1 MSDLI
6 AELKSSEPSVVCAA
20 IDALETV
27 DPEAL
32 KTNIVDL
39 LLNSNVWVRSRA
51 ARAMCRWDRS
61 EAIRYLAEM
70 LFSKNKT
77 ERDAALNHSLFFP
90 FNQIEALLL
99 KYLTV
104 ENEPDMIQKAGLVF
118 MANPDIKTA
127 FRLYEAQNA
136 TRGLRSDLIN
146 SILMGVL
153 GSLYK
158 AELEKDVPLI
168 LLKKIKLAYEEKRK
182 KIYIKHFSALL
193 SSEEAEIRLNAAI
206 KLCDLLRT
214 NICDVSFIIKE
225 FLVSEKDENVANK
238 VRQYL
243 ESFSINIDS
252 KKIENPE
259 QRKILY
265 ASVTKD
271 NYSQIISPLLPD
283 LKKMEN
289 SEQILILHF
298 IEEYGSKEDAK
309 YALSLL
315 DSGEASIKQAV
326 IEAVCKVDQDALQ
339 PYLPELIKSESDT
352 VKISAINA
360 YSLVDKTQAL
370 LVLERMMNS
379 VKNQQRKNALF
390 CLQNLDF
397 ASVGDILISSLKR
410 EKDKEIRDELLSVLY
425 DNANEEIFYDLY
437 FQYKNMKK
445 EEQET
450 FEPFL
455 TNLSDKLAL
464 QKSGINSQ
472 YYWDEAESRWNEE
485 RNIIKQREAYRLE
498 RVQLLRDDN
507 HDEKIALLKF
517 TFVCHSIGFLITL
530 IIWFGF
536 MAPNA
541 WIKNN
546 NNDKVLV
553 NKVENQELFPTEPIS
568 IKGVVEDVSNQ
579 HRQAMLTD
587 ESGKKYLLIFNEGDV
602 LPEKGKD
609 FSAQVFVEDYSDSV
623 YTAEVLVIF

>member
-1 MSDLI
+1 MSNLI

-182 KIYIKHFSALL
+182 KIYIKHFSSLL
-193 SSEEAEIRLNAAI
+193 GSEDAEIRLNAAI
-206 KLCDLLRT
+206 KLCDLIRT

-265 ASVTKD
+265 ASVTID

-315 DSGEASIKQAV
+315 DSGEDSVKQAV
-326 IEAVCKVDQDALQ
+326 IEAVCKLDQDALQ

-352 VKISAINA
+352 IKISAINA

-379 VKNQQRKNALF
+379 VKSQQRKNALF

-455 TNLSDKLAL
+455 TNLSDKLAV
-464 QKSGINSQ
+464 QNPGKDSK

-541 WIKNN
+541 WIKNDN
-546 NNDKVLV
+546 NNKVWV
-553 NKVENQELFPTEPIS
+553 NKTEKKELFPTEPIS

>member
-315 DSGEASIKQAV
+315 DSGEDSVKQAV

-410 EKDKEIRDELLSVLY
+410 EKDKEIRVELLSVLY

>member
-1 MSDLI
+1 MSNLI

-182 KIYIKHFSALL
+182 KIYIKHFSSLL
-193 SSEEAEIRLNAAI
+193 GSEDAEIRLNAAI
-206 KLCDLLRT
+206 KLCDLIRT

-265 ASVTKD
+265 ASVTID

-289 SEQILILHF
+289 
-298 IEEYGSKEDAK
+298 
-309 YALSLL
+309 
-315 DSGEASIKQAV
+315 
-326 IEAVCKVDQDALQ
+326 
-339 PYLPELIKSESDT
+339 
-352 VKISAINA
+352 
-360 YSLVDKTQAL
+360 
-370 LVLERMMNS
+370 
-379 VKNQQRKNALF
+379 
-390 CLQNLDF
+390 
-397 ASVGDILISSLKR
+397 
-410 EKDKEIRDELLSVLY
+410 
-425 DNANEEIFYDLY
+425 
-437 FQYKNMKK
+437 
-445 EEQET
+445 
-450 FEPFL
+450 
-455 TNLSDKLAL
+455 
-464 QKSGINSQ
+464 
-472 YYWDEAESRWNEE
+472 
-485 RNIIKQREAYRLE
+485 
-498 RVQLLRDDN
+498 
-507 HDEKIALLKF
+507 
-517 TFVCHSIGFLITL
+517 
-530 IIWFGF
+530 
-536 MAPNA
+536 
-541 WIKNN
+541 
-546 NNDKVLV
+546 
-553 NKVENQELFPTEPIS
+553 
-568 IKGVVEDVSNQ
+568 
-579 HRQAMLTD
+579 
-587 ESGKKYLLIFNEGDV
+587 
-602 LPEKGKD
+602 
-609 FSAQVFVEDYSDSV
+609 
-623 YTAEVLVIF
+623 

>member
-6 AELKSSEPSVVCAA
+6 AELKSSEPSVVCAS

-315 DSGEASIKQAV
+315 DSGEDSVKQAV

-464 QKSGINSQ
+464 QKSGINSK

>member
-315 DSGEASIKQAV
+315 DSGEDSVKQAV

-464 QKSGINSQ
+464 QKSGINSK

>member
-315 DSGEASIKQAV
+315 DSGEDSVKQAV

-587 ESGKKYLLIFNEGDV
+587 ESGKKYLLIVNEGDV

>member
-1 MSDLI
+1 MSNLI

-32 KTNIVDL
+32 KTNIVVL
-39 LLNSNVWVRSRA
+39 LLNNNVWVRSRA

-127 FRLYEAQNA
+127 FRLYEAQKA

-182 KIYIKHFSALL
+182 KIYIKHFSVLL
-193 SSEEAEIRLNAAI
+193 GSEEAEIRLNAAI

-315 DSGEASIKQAV
+315 DSGEDSVKQAV

-379 VKNQQRKNALF
+379 VKIQQRKNALF

-464 QKSGINSQ
+464 QTAGKDSK
-472 YYWDEAESRWNEE
+472 YYWNEAESRWNEE

-498 RVQLLRDDN
+498 RVKLLRDDN
-507 HDEKIALLKF
+507 YDEKIALLKF

>member
-1 MSDLI
+1 MSNLI

-168 LLKKIKLAYEEKRK
+168 LLKKIKLACEEKRK
-182 KIYIKHFSALL
+182 KIYIKHFSSLL
-193 SSEEAEIRLNAAI
+193 GSEDAEIRLNAAI
-206 KLCDLLRT
+206 KLCDLIRT

-265 ASVTKD
+265 ASVTID

-298 IEEYGSKEDAK
+298 IEEYGSKEDAN

-315 DSGEASIKQAV
+315 DSGEDSVKQAV
-326 IEAVCKVDQDALQ
+326 IEAVCKLDQDALQ

-352 VKISAINA
+352 IKISAINA

-379 VKNQQRKNALF
+379 VKSQQRKNALF

-455 TNLSDKLAL
+455 TNLSDKLAV
-464 QKSGINSQ
+464 QNPGKDSK

-541 WIKNN
+541 WIKNDN
-546 NNDKVLV
+546 NNKVWV
-553 NKVENQELFPTEPIS
+553 NKTEKKELFPTEPIS